1 MVKYVINER
10 YAHLKDEI
18 LAVPVCFDKTGE
30 VVHDYR
36 NVIKILD
43 IAGIRLNVKS
53 FKTPHIINRIAY
65 AYFRKSKAQRSFEYA
80 LKLQR
85 LGINTPE
92 PVAYIVYSDVW
103 GITRSFYL
111 SLQIACDFTFKGL
124 TEQQPADLEVI
135 LRAFTRF
142 THDFHRKGVYFI
154 DHSPGNTLIERLPEG
169 GYRFNLVDLN
179 RIDFKTISPDE
190 GLRNFYRLNADDNM
204 IRIMADEYALLT
216 HGDKADMTAKL
227 MAWTNTHNRK
237 VQEKRARKIARK
249 QN

>member
-18 LAVPVCFDKTGE
+18 LAVPARFDNAGE
-30 VVHDYR
+30 IVHDYR

-43 IAGIRLNVKS
+43 VAGMKVNVKS
-53 FKTPHIINRIAY
+53 FKTPHVINRMAY

-80 LKLQR
+80 LTLKK

-92 PVAYIVYSDVW
+92 PVAYIVYSDAL

-111 SLQIACDFTFKGL
+111 SLQINYDFTFKGL

-142 THDFHRKGVYFI
+142 TYDFHCKGIYFI

-179 RIDFKTISPDE
+179 RIDFKTITPDE
-190 GLRNFYRLNADDNM
+190 GLRNFYRLNADKAM
-204 IRIMADEYALLT
+204 IGIIADEYALLT
-216 HGDKADMTAKL
+216 QGDKTDMTAKL
-227 MAWTNTHNRK
+227 MAWTTVHNRK
-237 VQEKRARKIARK
+237 VQEKRARKAARRQK
-249 QN
+249 